1 MTDSERKHN
10 PTPRHR
16 KKAREQGRYAR
27 SEDLANA
34 ILLLVAMSILWFTGP
49 HMFAELQSLL
59 SQALEGRLVAK
70 AELVGSFQA
79 QLLSGLILVLPMLA
93 SVVISAVI
101 YQWFQSGFQV
111 MPGRVT
117 FDPGRLS
124 WARGASKLAS
134 GGGIPKVSF
143 GLLKIA
149 VLVCIIGSDLWA
161 NAHKVLMA
169 SSLSTVSMTGLLGQM
184 LLICG
189 FKVAGALIALG
200 LLEYAYQWWY
210 FERSLM
216 MTDEEMR
223 EDLKSESVNPQL
235 LGRRN
240 QLRQDLRA

>member
-27 SEDLANA
+27 SEDLASA
-34 ILLLVAMSILWFTGP
+34 IMLLVAMSILWFTGP
-49 HMFAELQSLL
+49 NMFAELLSLL

-70 AELVGSFQA
+70 AELVGSFQG
-79 QLLSGLILVLPMLA
+79 LLVNGLMLVLPMLA
-93 SVVISAVI
+93 SVFIAAVI

-111 MPGRVT
+111 LPGRVT
-117 FDPGRLS
+117 FDPSRLG
-124 WARGASKLAS
+124 WARGVSKLAS
-134 GGGIPKVSF
+134 AGGIPKVGF

-149 VLVCIIGSDLWA
+149 VLVCIIGSDFFA
-161 NAHKVLMA
+161 NADKVLMA
-169 SSLSTVSMTGLLGQM
+169 PSLSTISMTGLLGQ
-184 LLICG
+184 LLLVCG

-200 LLEYAYQWWY
+200 LIEYAYQWRQ

-223 EDLKSESVNPQL
+223 ENLKSESANPQL

-240 QLRQDLRA
+240 QLRQDLRT

>member
-27 SEDLANA
+27 SEDLASA
-34 ILLLVAMSILWFTGP
+34 IMLLVAMSILWFTGP
-49 HMFAELQSLL
+49 STFVELQRLL
-59 SQALEGRLVAK
+59 SQALDGHLAAP
-70 AELVGSFQA
+70 AELVGSFQG
-79 QLLSGLILVLPMLA
+79 LLLNGLMLVLPMLS
-93 SVVISAVI
+93 SVFVAAVI
-101 YQWFQSGFQV
+101 YQWFQSGFRV
-111 MPGRVT
+111 IPGRVT

-134 GGGIPKVSF
+134 GGGVPKVGF

-149 VLVCIIGSDLWA
+149 VLVCIVGSDLWA
-161 NAHKVLMA
+161 NADKVLIA
-169 SSLSTVSMTGLLGQM
+169 PSLSTISMTGLLGQ
-184 LLICG
+184 LLLVCG

-200 LLEYAYQWWY
+200 LIEYAYQWWQ

-223 EDLKSESVNPQL
+223 EDLKSESANPQL
-235 LGRRN
+235 VSRRN
-240 QLRQDLRA
+240 QLRQDLRT

>member
-1 MTDSERKHN
+1 MTDSERKNN

-34 ILLLVAMSILWFTGP
+34 IMLLVAMSILWFTGP
-49 HMFAELQSLL
+49 RIFAELQGLL
-59 SQALEGRLVAK
+59 SQALEGRLITK

-79 QLLSGLILVLPMLA
+79 LLLSGLMLVLPMLA
-93 SVVISAVI
+93 SVLISAVI
-101 YQWFQSGFQV
+101 YQWFQSGFQF

-134 GGGIPKVSF
+134 GGGIPKVGF

-149 VLVCIIGSDLWA
+149 VLACIIGSDLWA
-161 NAHKVLMA
+161 NADQVLLA

-189 FKVAGALIALG
+189 FQVAGALIALG
-200 LLEYAYQWWY
+200 LLEYAYQWWN

-223 EDLKSESVNPQL
+223 EDLKSESDNPQL